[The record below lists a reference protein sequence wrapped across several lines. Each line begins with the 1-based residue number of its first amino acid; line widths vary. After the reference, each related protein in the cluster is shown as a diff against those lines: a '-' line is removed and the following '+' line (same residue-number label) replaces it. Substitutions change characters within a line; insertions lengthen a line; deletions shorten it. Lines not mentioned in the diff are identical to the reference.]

1 MCRVLQLKK
10 PLRSRWGF
18 CFCGLVT
25 GLFII
30 HGTLT
35 KYDHKV
41 RKMSHLLRIRSIT
54 SIDFEAWLPLWDGYN
69 AFYGRQGETA
79 LDLNITQTTWGR
91 FLNKNEPMNAFV
103 AEQNGQLVGLVHFI
117 FHRSTS
123 RLNDVCYLQDLYVNK
138 ELRGAGIGRQLIEAV
153 YDTALK
159 AGSTR
164 VYWQTQ
170 DSNFAGRTLYEKVAK
185 HLGFIVYSHEL

>member
-1 MCRVLQLKK
+1 MQNSVQ
-10 PLRSRWGF
+10 
-18 CFCGLVT
+18 
-25 GLFII
+25 
-30 HGTLT
+30 
-35 KYDHKV
+35 
-41 RKMSHLLRIRSIT
+41 IRAVNES
-54 SIDFEAWLPLWDGYN
+54 DYAQWLPLWDGYN

-79 LDLNITQTTWGR
+79 LDLNITQTTWER
-91 FLNKNEPMNAFV
+91 FLNSNEPVNAFV

-117 FHRSTS
+117 FHRSTT

-138 ELRGAGIGRQLIEAV
+138 DLRGTGIGRQLIKAV
-153 YDTALK
+153 YDAALK

-170 DSNFAGRTLYEKVAK
+170 DSNIVGRALYEKVAK